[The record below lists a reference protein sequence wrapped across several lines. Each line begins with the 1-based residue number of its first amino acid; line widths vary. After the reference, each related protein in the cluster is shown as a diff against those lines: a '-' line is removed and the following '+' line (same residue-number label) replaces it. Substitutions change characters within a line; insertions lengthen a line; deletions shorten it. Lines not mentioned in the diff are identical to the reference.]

1 MFENAEATYRDRKAT
16 YQFDGPAIPSSEHD
30 GVEEWHERIKIT
42 CTHNTKNK
50 VYEAHVSW
58 CKAAQRNG
66 YVMEQ
71 SAIFTDPYLKLA
83 SEPAARFSENKF
95 NAFCMQVRE
104 LCAAVVVDELNV
116 SAAAE
121 LLRKA
126 KNYGLARI

>member
-1 MFENAEATYRDRKAT
+1 MFENAKASYRDRKVS
-16 YQFDGPAIPSSEHD
+16 YHFDGPVIPSSEQD
-30 GVEEWHERIKIT
+30 GVEEWNERIKIT
-42 CTHNTKNK
+42 CTHDSKKK

-58 CKAAQRNG
+58 CKAAQRGG
-66 YVMEQ
+66 YAMEQ

-95 NAFCMQVRE
+95 NAFCMQVQE
-104 LCAAVVVDELNV
+104 LCVAAVADELNV

-126 KNYGLARI
+126 KNYDLVKN